1 MPSLQMHQLRVAAVG
16 KLICEHLDK
25 PVRTEDVVVACL
37 FHDMGNILKFD
48 LGAMPGFLEPEGLE
62 YWQKVKEEFNNK
74 YGTEQHS
81 ATEKIAREL
90 KLPQA
95 ILEILGATGFS
106 RIAEVAASSSME
118 TKIVQYADMRVGPFG
133 ILPFKERLAD
143 LSRRYAAKKNHLS
156 EAAERGCYDIE
167 RQIFT
172 QAHIEAHL
180 GDLDAHQQEDGG
192 WPILWQP
199 PGEIAQWE
207 WRGHKTVSAL
217 YTLRAYGRI

>member
-1 MPSLQMHQLRVAAVG
+1 MRTAREIYGEYKIMPSLQMHQLRVAAVG

-172 QAHIEAHL
+172 QAAIRPEDITDAAVAPLIE
-180 GDLDAHQQEDGG
+180 E
-192 WPILWQP
+192 LW
-199 PGEIAQWE
+199 EY
-207 WRGHKTVSAL
+207 TVA
-217 YTLRAYGRI
+217 

>member
-1 MPSLQMHQLRVAAVG
+1 MRTAREIYGEYKIMPSLQMHQLRVAAVG
-16 KLICEHLDK
+16 KLICEHLNK

-167 RQIFT
+167 RQIFA
-172 QAHIEAHL
+172 QAAIKPEDINDAAVAPLIE
-180 GDLDAHQQEDGG
+180 E
-192 WPILWQP
+192 LWEYP
-199 PGEIAQWE
+199 VP
-207 WRGHKTVSAL
+207 
-217 YTLRAYGRI
+217 